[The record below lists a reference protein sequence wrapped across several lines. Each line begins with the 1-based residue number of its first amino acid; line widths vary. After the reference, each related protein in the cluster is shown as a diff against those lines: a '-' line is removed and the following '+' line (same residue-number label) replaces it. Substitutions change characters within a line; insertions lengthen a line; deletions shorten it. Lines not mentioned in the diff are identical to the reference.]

1 MGTRGWFAL
10 LHKGRYY
17 RVFHHNDCYFN
28 GLGAMLEEELKS
40 MDLATL
46 LNLWRTLLDLAV
58 IQGAM
63 LAPPTEESALSEWNK
78 CIKGLPSGP
87 GPVSRWLSSDAKY
100 GSFDARHL
108 TEEHDPY
115 LSRGDGCLIEFIYL
129 VDMDNNEFSGLKALD
144 DGCVLIFPL
153 DTALPIFGEN
163 WAEHMEES
171 RAWEFRRAFP
181 LPGGVEDPLLESIA
195 QHGYEVTKLIAYR
208 RTAAVYRARCT
219 RVGTPSDVVLKVF
232 FKIGKDSTYM
242 RPMAIADLLLS
253 MPHPHVV
260 KIIEKVSF
268 ANCPSLVLEAYEGD
282 LADLNVSSPEMKE
295 DYVKAIV
302 QAAAGLVYLHTKGIV
317 HHDIKP
323 KNILY
328 RRDSN
333 GGIEA
338 AICDFKSCCIPYI
351 LDARWLELSWGPY
364 EHAKTRVEAR
374 IAQDDVSDDSDFDPH
389 QYERQQD
396 RRDRRHAKGMRA
408 QEDPRW
414 EDSWDPIRWTKEY
427 TYDNRTTVLPWVL
440 DSFSLATML
449 QDWDDDNNET
459 MLEEIDE
466 DNNKSVLRETVS
478 PWALD
483 SFSLA
488 TMLEELD
495 EDNNETM
502 LEELDEDNNE
512 CALDGFSLARMLE
525 ELDEDNNES
534 VLCETAALL
543 KNNPRISVDEAVSRL
558 GQVGDLLEK
567 WDSGLK

>member
-17 RVFHHNDCYFN
+17 RVYHHYDCYFS
-28 GLGAMLEEELKS
+28 GLGAMLEAELKS

-58 IQGAM
+58 IQDAM

-78 CIKGLPSGP
+78 CIKGLPT
-87 GPVSRWLSSDAKY
+87 GPVSRWLSSDEEND
-100 GSFDARHL
+100 SFEARHL

-115 LSRGDGCLIEFIYL
+115 LSHGDGCFIEYIYL
-129 VDMDNNEFSGLKALD
+129 VDMDNNEFSGLQALRN
-144 DGCVLIFPL
+144 GCILTFPL
-153 DTALPIFGEN
+153 DTTALPVFGEN
-163 WAEHMEES
+163 WAENMEES
-171 RAWEFRRAFP
+171 RAWEFREAFP
-181 LPGGVEDPLLESIA
+181 LPSSVEDPLLESIA
-195 QHGYEVTKLIAYR
+195 QHGYEVTKLISYS

-268 ANCPSLVLEAYEGD
+268 ANCPNLVLEAYEGD

-302 QAAAGLVYLHTKGIV
+302 QAAAGLVFLHTKGIV
-317 HHDIKP
+317 HHDVKP

-338 AICDFKSCCIPYI
+338 AICDFESCCIPYI

-374 IAQDDVSDDSDFDPH
+374 IAQDDVSDDSDFDPRETNVTI
-389 QYERQQD
+389 QAQWYERHKD
-396 RRDRRHAKGMRA
+396 RWGRRHAKGMRA

-414 EDSWDPIRWTKEY
+414 EDSWDPIRYTREY
-427 TYDNRTTVLPWVL
+427 THDNR
-440 DSFSLATML
+440 
-449 QDWDDDNNET
+449 N
-459 MLEEIDE
+459 
-466 DNNKSVLRETVS
+466 TVS

-488 TMLEELD
+488 TMLEKLD
-495 EDNNETM
+495 EDK
-502 LEELDEDNNE
+502 
-512 CALDGFSLARMLE
+512 
-525 ELDEDNNES
+525 NES
-534 VLCETAALL
+534 VLRETAALL
-543 KNNPRISVDEAVSRL
+543 KNDPRISVDEAVSRL

-567 WDSGLK
+567 WDRGLK